1 MTALVQAFSRLSAGT
16 NIETEILK
24 ALAFLCGAGL
34 LVSVLFAYLWI
45 GSQSRIFLTAQI
57 RLAG

>member
-34 LVSVLFAYLWI
+34 LVSVLFA
-45 GSQSRIFLTAQI
+45 T
-57 RLAG
+57 

>member
-1 MTALVQAFSRLSAGT
+1 MTALAQALSRLSAGT

-34 LVSVLFAYLWI
+34 LVSILYASYGLDLSPGF
-45 GSQSRIFLTAQI
+45 F
-57 RLAG
+57 